1 MNKPCA
7 RCGVMMMNV
16 HHLRRF
22 CLTCSS
28 NMNSDRAMRQFQQR
42 TKSRNNE
49 HPVGYPAY
57 ILAYLEE
64 WARRQTPK
72 KADYVSSGCGCPS
85 AKKQNK
91 IGIAA

>member
-1 MNKPCA
+1 
-7 RCGVMMMNV
+7 
-16 HHLRRF
+16 
-22 CLTCSS
+22 
-28 NMNSDRAMRQFQQR
+28 MRQFHQR

-64 WARRQTPK
+64 WATRRVAK
-72 KADYVSSGCGCPS
+72 SDYVSSGCGCPS